1 MNPNT
6 VHSLQGFTKVLDT
19 GQLLRKIAVKACVG
33 KRARD
38 NAITRAAL
46 SNTNDNVMDLVR
58 QSVIYMQSSSR
69 LTPDKFYKTL
79 LDVTFDWIAT
89 SPSGRDINR
98 RVEIHH
104 HHHGSETS
112 RPAHQTPSN
121 VSSATISSAE
131 PPLVASP
138 AKLTTAGSSTSQ
150 SKKKRI
156 RVRFATF
163 ALRDSAYAPWSC
175 PYSEADCSVCVNLWR
190 RRFRCNKSSCHKH
203 HDAGAHTALN
213 RAEEK
218 FIRAQHPQFKTDV
231 SRIGLSDQ
239 SNDEAVS
246 VEPVVEQT
254 TVLNDIESPCSLAE
268 PVSPINEVDESS
280 TSGAVKHT
288 LDWVAEVEEK
298 RGKI

>member
-19 GQLLRKIAVKACVG
+19 GQLLRKIAAKACVG

-69 LTPDKFYKTL
+69 LTPDKYYKTL
-79 LDVTFDWIAT
+79 LDVTFDWIAN

-112 RPAHQTPSN
+112 RPAHQIPSN

-131 PPLVASP
+131 PQSVASP
-138 AKLTTAGSSTSQ
+138 AKLPTAGSPTAHP
-150 SKKKRI
+150 KKKRI

-163 ALRDSAYAPWSC
+163 ALRDTANAPWAC

-190 RRFRCNKSSCHKH
+190 RRFRCNKSSCSKH

-231 SRIGLSDQ
+231 SRIGLNDQ
-239 SNDEAVS
+239 SNDEASVDLVVEETTLLINNEPVRS
-246 VEPVVEQT
+246 PVEPTPSIV
-254 TVLNDIESPCSLAE
+254 
-268 PVSPINEVDESS
+268 EVDESS
-280 TSGAVKHT
+280 PSGAVKHT